1 MKNDE
6 DDFLN
11 GLIANDEMVNSGLLV
26 ADENQL
32 DEDLLKVEGESHG
45 LIEEQIA
52 FAQDPIGELDREDS
66 DSFSSPSDHDTS
78 N

>member
-1 MKNDE
+1 M
-6 DDFLN
+6 
-11 GLIANDEMVNSGLLV
+11 
-26 ADENQL
+26 